1 MESKNY
7 GIHQKIRTE
16 LEQKLFDK
24 LVEINKNSVDIK
36 TETKKLKKII
46 EKI

>member
-1 MESKNY
+1 MKSKNY

-16 LEQKLFDK
+16 LEQKLFEK
-24 LVEINKNSVDIK
+24 LVEINKNSLDIK